1 MSTNT
6 YTSDGMRSFRTS
18 WRAVRTKSDWAGV
31 SLGDALNTDI
41 DFYRRISAQRKLD
54 GLIRAVQRAV
64 HQHVAEREPTDS
76 YLVKPQLSPFHTTYP
91 ATLAAFAAVG
101 LTGYL
106 EFTNLVAD
114 NALLGG
120 FMHEYLDD
128 PASAD
133 QVTADPDYYKRLAGE
148 VAKVVETRLVLMELA
163 QLPGSSAVEV
173 YRLFAA
179 AIKDLNAPS
188 VREIVAA
195 IVLYGDVIPDPVQYA
210 AAWQAFH
217 PGTVA
222 IAEVVATTSRPFQ
235 EALDGVAP
243 AQRLAHGRAWSRAIC
258 LALARFLPEKNTEQ
272 EPREDKPLM
281 RGEARKRRPRARES
295 LRFVATDERD
305 KAEDHVAPLGGPHAP
320 HLFDEPSVLRA
331 AGARAAD
338 EPVIDI
344 RQGSAGAPS
353 EVLQTLADTLKRALD
368 VTENWEQPQS
378 DFIEQ
383 LIAGHD
389 FEPGPIEGAIVSGHE
404 VRVELGGSTEVGQ
417 IHDRPVAPSENALKV
432 QALRAASEPI
442 TKALRKALYPNIE
455 RVPEDERFRSAGV
468 LDGARLPLA
477 NMAEAVFKRSRHVD
491 RLDRRGRSVVL
502 IICDGSGSLG
512 AAPTRVLKLLT
523 AGWVESTLGSTVRV
537 LAGVY
542 HDTAIRRGLSGP
554 VIEWLVNPEMNLG
567 HREALRSVA
576 ALPAQGRGGQSDALS
591 IAYLLDEA
599 VRLARGARI
608 YATLISDLNWV
619 KSFNGAA
626 SAEDE
631 VVEVVRQARVRLGE
645 QLHLTLVA
653 LGENKGERLRPIVD
667 HTIAVAENDFDDVA
681 KVAGEI
687 ATWVAQ
693 SMRRHD
699 VIGR

>member
-54 GLIRAVQRAV
+54 RLIRAVQRSV
-64 HQHVAEREPTDS
+64 HQHVVEHEPTDS
-76 YLVKPQLSPFHTTYP
+76 YLVKPQLSPYP

-243 AQRLAHGRAWSRAIC
+243 AQRLAHA
-258 LALARFLPEKNTEQ
+258 
-272 EPREDKPLM
+272 
-281 RGEARKRRPRARES
+281 
-295 LRFVATDERD
+295 
-305 KAEDHVAPLGGPHAP
+305 
-320 HLFDEPSVLRA
+320 
-331 AGARAAD
+331 
-338 EPVIDI
+338 
-344 RQGSAGAPS
+344 
-353 EVLQTLADTLKRALD
+353 
-368 VTENWEQPQS
+368 
-378 DFIEQ
+378 
-383 LIAGHD
+383 
-389 FEPGPIEGAIVSGHE
+389 
-404 VRVELGGSTEVGQ
+404 
-417 IHDRPVAPSENALKV
+417 
-432 QALRAASEPI
+432 
-442 TKALRKALYPNIE
+442 
-455 RVPEDERFRSAGV
+455 
-468 LDGARLPLA
+468 
-477 NMAEAVFKRSRHVD
+477 
-491 RLDRRGRSVVL
+491 RRG
-502 IICDGSGSLG
+502 
-512 AAPTRVLKLLT
+512 A
-523 AGWVESTLGSTVRV
+523 
-537 LAGVY
+537 
-542 HDTAIRRGLSGP
+542 
-554 VIEWLVNPEMNLG
+554 
-567 HREALRSVA
+567 
-576 ALPAQGRGGQSDALS
+576 
-591 IAYLLDEA
+591 
-599 VRLARGARI
+599 
-608 YATLISDLNWV
+608 
-619 KSFNGAA
+619 
-626 SAEDE
+626 
-631 VVEVVRQARVRLGE
+631 
-645 QLHLTLVA
+645 
-653 LGENKGERLRPIVD
+653 
-667 HTIAVAENDFDDVA
+667 
-681 KVAGEI
+681 
-687 ATWVAQ
+687 
-693 SMRRHD
+693 
-699 VIGR
+699 